1 MARFRKM
8 AGFMSSLYE
17 KEEDDSSMFSDG
29 GFVLEEFQSEE
40 SGAESSDTL
49 DEPRYRAGNKRKAAE
64 GEEAAVI
71 FASPPS
77 PPLPTK
83 SKNNLK
89 KRVGRKAAWSDE
101 CIDEVVDIICD
112 SDYYRKKLIFTNNK
126 SFKNTEIYDKV
137 AKEATERLAAR
148 DTEFPFTSQQVRTKF
163 KSCVAICKKAAMLRQ
178 TASGIDNFVESKGC
192 GKWFKQLYHF
202 FQSRDSCQPDLGI
215 EPSATIS
222 SAESDN
228 SLSTSLKESSSSKD
242 LYVPKKAKKE
252 KGPKIQ

>member
-1 MARFRKM
+1 MARFRM
-8 AGFMSSLYE
+8 LAGFMSSLYE

-112 SDYYRKKLIFTNNK
+112 SDYYRKKLIQNR
-126 SFKNTEIYDKV
+126 I
-137 AKEATERLAAR
+137 L
-148 DTEFPFTSQQVRTKF
+148 
-163 KSCVAICKKAAMLRQ
+163 C
-178 TASGIDNFVESKGC
+178 
-192 GKWFKQLYHF
+192 
-202 FQSRDSCQPDLGI
+202 
-215 EPSATIS
+215 SA
-222 SAESDN
+222 
-228 SLSTSLKESSSSKD
+228 
-242 LYVPKKAKKE
+242 
-252 KGPKIQ
+252 